1 VKEEGS
7 ETFARAL
14 NDAMD
19 RMEESQAIYSSEIR
33 EEETDARRG
42 GRPERTVPSLG
53 GNRNTSLSQCC
64 AKVIAFGTSWN
75 KGEDFQ
81 GVSVLRVRDPS
92 GYSKQM
98 QMMRLVP
105 DTTGCQHDLES
116 EAEMLQI
123 EGKLVLH
130 CPKCDYY
137 VFKGTDSAGFL
148 TGLDQIGKMFDS

>member
-1 VKEEGS
+1 LFFCAPPILCLDGYRSGFDAATVAYGKQYDHS
-7 ETFARAL
+7 RFARL
-14 NDAMD
+14 
-19 RMEESQAIYSSEIR
+19 
-33 EEETDARRG
+33 G
-42 GRPERTVPSLG
+42 GRPERTAPSLR
-53 GNRNTSLSQCC
+53 GNSDNPLSQRC
-64 AKVIAFGTSWN
+64 AKIIAFGTSLN

-81 GVSVLRVRDPS
+81 GVSVLLLRDPS

-130 CPKCDYY
+130 SPKCDYY
-137 VFKGTDSAGFL
+137 VFKGTDNAGFL

>member
-1 VKEEGS
+1 VPKSLLVNVVERVS
-7 ETFARAL
+7 
-14 NDAMD
+14 
-19 RMEESQAIYSSEIR
+19 
-33 EEETDARRG
+33 G
-42 GRPERTVPSLG
+42 GL
-53 GNRNTSLSQCC
+53 L
-64 AKVIAFGTSWN
+64 
-75 KGEDFQ
+75 
-81 GVSVLRVRDPS
+81 LLLRDPS
-92 GYSKQM
+92 GYFKQM

-137 VFKGTDSAGFL
+137 VFKGTDNAGFL